1 MDGKEYLEGLR
12 AYILKLTG
20 QDIKGISS
28 IKLSSAQKARVADW
42 HTQNNYDIPDLTNT
56 CFWKADNSSTSEN
69 KLEEVNQDFGIIDR
83 RIRVGIDIQLISE
96 FLPDITEINK
106 SSNELSTIFTKKE
119 LSYCETKQDPRETA
133 TGIFAL
139 KEAILKASSKD
150 YKSLKDIEIILQE
163 QSPPKHEEYI
173 LSLSHSGD
181 MVSALAIQLRVPS
194 DNFAFEQDKLDN
206 NSSIRLIWRILVS
219 IGAIGGLTSI
229 ILLIK
234 DFF

>member
-20 QDIKGISS
+20 QDINGVSS
-28 IKLSSAQKARVADW
+28 INLSSAQKARVADW
-42 HTQNNYDIPDLTNT
+42 HTQNNYDTPDLTNT
-56 CFWKADNSSTSEN
+56 CFWKSDNSSTSEN
-69 KLEEVNQDFGIIDR
+69 KIEEVNQDFGIIDR

-150 YKSLKDIEIILQE
+150 YKSLKEIEIILQE
-163 QSPPKHEEYI
+163 QSSPKHEEYI